1 MSAAFYCVADSRY
14 FLGAVGLVNSL
25 RLVGHREPIY
35 LLDCGLDDEQRRLLE
50 GEVTLVGAPQH
61 APPTLLK
68 TIAPLAHPADVM
80 VLIDTDLIV
89 TRRLEEPI
97 AAAARGRVVAFRNDT
112 ERHVPEWGELL
123 DLGPVRPQPYVSFAL
138 VAFDRALGTEVLRL
152 LAERQA
158 QIDFERTYWRERR
171 ITDYPLLY
179 ADQDVLNAILASRVE
194 PDRLL
199 ALDQALAP
207 LPPFSGLR
215 VVDERALRCAYA
227 DGVEPYVVHHWLAKP
242 WLEPTHHG
250 VYSRLLRR
258 LLVGEELAIR
268 VPERLIPLRFRAGLR
283 AYAERTRINVRERF
297 RYHVREPLAARGR
310 SASR

>member
-123 DLGPVRPQPYVSFAL
+123 DLGPVRPQPYVSFAPRG
-138 VAFDRALGTEVLRL
+138 VRSRAGNRGPTAASRAPGANRLRAHL
-152 LAERQA
+152 LARA
-158 QIDFERTYWRERR
+158 PDHRLPAAVRR
-171 ITDYPLLY
+171 PG
-179 ADQDVLNAILASRVE
+179 R
-194 PDRLL
+194 
-199 ALDQALAP
+199 
-207 LPPFSGLR
+207 
-215 VVDERALRCAYA
+215 
-227 DGVEPYVVHHWLAKP
+227 
-242 WLEPTHHG
+242 
-250 VYSRLLRR
+250 
-258 LLVGEELAIR
+258 
-268 VPERLIPLRFRAGLR
+268 
-283 AYAERTRINVRERF
+283 AERDPGLPGRARSPRWRSTRRWR
-297 RYHVREPLAARGR
+297 RCRR
-310 SASR
+310 SAACGSSTSAPCAAPTPTGSSPTSSTTGSPNRGSSRPTTASTRACCAGCWSARSSRSGSPSA